1 MSRFTPASSSYD
13 RDSFGLIQI
22 SSNFGENFN
31 SSARPSCRAYEFELD
46 SLKVRL
52 IHAATSA
59 TFSAHFSTVKP
70 HHVSCC
76 YLALIT

>member
-31 SSARPSCRAYEFELD
+31 LSARPSCRAYEFELD